1 MIMDLVRQ
9 LENSKTDSILDLGLS
24 KFEHREK
31 FRKFSDLNNYQLI
44 IHYLDISKDIRLNRV
59 MKRNV
64 EKGEIF
70 ELEVSKENFDFMGN
84 WFEKPT
90 EEEMIGEII
99 IKQ

>member
-1 MIMDLVRQ
+1 MDLVRQ

-31 FRKFSDLNNYQLI
+31 FRKFSDLNTYQLI

-59 MKRNV
+59 MKRNL
-64 EKGEIF
+64 EKGEVF
-70 ELEVSKENFDFMGN
+70 ELEVSKENFDFMEN
-84 WFEKPT
+84 WFEKRT

-99 IKQ
+99 IKE